1 MRRPYEGGPSAVATH
16 TSALGRRGDPSRM
29 QKGKA
34 KIDRYSGAPAGGR
47 WSSTRQKR
55 ERGDRAK
62 SRSRPSPDTLKGKN
76 PGSHP
81 RSGCAKNT
89 VASKDFCRG
98 RNPGTAACQVGP
110 SHSAMETVARGNG
123 KWVHPGGD
131 APDTRP
137 EQDSEGKT
145 P

>member
-1 MRRPYEGGPSAVATH
+1 MRVASSQTRRTPRRSGVGA
-16 TSALGRRGDPSRM
+16 TSRGCGRAKWRSIETLGRRLAGDGLPPGRSAREEIGRNPD
-29 QKGKA
+29 QDLRRIPWKGK
-34 KIDRYSGAPAGGR
+34 
-47 WSSTRQKR
+47 TRGVTR
-55 ERGDRAK
+55 EAAVLK
-62 SRSRPSPDTLKGKN
+62 TL
-76 PGSHP
+76 
-81 RSGCAKNT
+81 

-98 RNPGTAACQVGP
+98 RNPGTAACQAGP
-110 SHSAMETVARGNG
+110 SQLAMETMARGNG